1 MTSLSDLWAA
11 LLDLLAA
18 NPLLLLFLIAAIS
31 YPLGRIKIKGTS
43 LGVAAVLFVAI
54 AVSALDPRLVLPD
67 VIFNLGAVLFVYT
80 LGLSGGPSFFASFR
94 SKGLRDAALVIA
106 MLIFAAGLAVGAH
119 YLLDLT
125 PRLTSG
131 MYAGSLTTT
140 PALAAVVE
148 YVKTTATSDVRDAWM
163 AEPVISYSV
172 AYPMGVIGVILSI
185 LMLKR
190 LWKVDLAAEARSLQA
205 LGATSQTLINR
216 TIYVTRVGPIGETLR
231 ELARH
236 QGWDVH
242 YGRLKRGGKVDLAS
256 DDAVLVPGDLLSL
269 VGPPDDLDAVT
280 AYLGRESD
288 EHLDLDRS
296 QFDYRRV
303 FVSNPKIVGQTL
315 RDLNL
320 PQQFGA
326 IATRVRRGD
335 IEMLAHD
342 DTVLE
347 LGDRVRITARRE
359 DMDAISRFFGD
370 SYRALSEIDIL
381 TFALGISLGLL
392 LGLIPIPLPGG
403 LTFKLGFAG
412 GPLVVALILGALGR
426 TGPLIWSLPYSAN
439 LTLRQ
444 LGLVMFLAGVG
455 TKAGYPFVS
464 TFSEGSGIGI
474 SLFVA
479 GAVIT
484 TLTAVTTLWVGYR
497 LLKIPMSLL
506 MGLVSGLHTQSAVL
520 GFATEQTKNDL
531 PNLGYASAFALAG
544 IVKIVLAQLL
554 VALLH

>member
-1 MTSLSDLWAA
+1 VKQVTA
-11 LLDLLAA
+11 LIDLLAA

-43 LGVAAVLFVAI
+43 LGVASVLFVSI
-54 AVSALDPRLVLPD
+54 AVSALDPDLKLPD

-94 SKGLRDAALVIA
+94 SKGLRDAAFVTA
-106 MLIFAAGLAVGAH
+106 MLIFAAGLAVAAH
-119 YLLDLT
+119 FLLDLT
-125 PRLTSG
+125 PTLTAG
-131 MYAGSLTTT
+131 MYAGSLTNT

-148 YVKTTATSDVRDAWM
+148 YVKTNAASDMREALM
-163 AEPVISYSV
+163 AQPVVGYSV
-172 AYPMGVIGVILSI
+172 AYPMGVIAVIASI
-185 LMLKR
+185 LVTKR
-190 LWKVDLAAEARSLQA
+190 LWKVDLTAEARNLEA
-205 LGATSQTLINR
+205 LGGTSQNLINR
-216 TIYVTRVGPIGETLR
+216 TIYVTRLEPIPETLQD
-231 ELARH
+231 LARH
-236 QGWDVH
+236 HGWDVH
-242 YGRLKRGGKVDLAS
+242 WGRLKHDGKLTLAA
-256 DDAVLVPGDLLSL
+256 DDTRLVSGDLVSL
-269 VGPPDDLDAVT
+269 VGPPEDLDAVT
-280 AYLGRESD
+280 TYLGQESG

-315 RDLNL
+315 RDMNL

-381 TFALGISLGLL
+381 TFALGITLGLL
-392 LGLIPIPLPGG
+392 VGLIPIPLPGD

-412 GPLVVALILGALGR
+412 GPLIVALILGALGR
-426 TGPLIWSLPYSAN
+426 SGPLIWSLPYSAN

-444 LGLVMFLAGVG
+444 IGLVMFLAGVG
-455 TKAGYPFVS
+455 TKAGYPFIT
-464 TFSEGSGIGI
+464 TFAQGDGI
-474 SLFVA
+474 SLFIA
-479 GAVIT
+479 GAAMT
-484 TLTAVTTLWVGYR
+484 TTTAVATLWIGYR

-506 MGLVSGLHTQSAVL
+506 MGLLAGLHTQSAVL
-520 GFATEQTKNDL
+520 GFATQQTENDL

-544 IVKIVLAQLL
+544 IVKIILAQLL
-554 VALLH
+554 VAFLR